1 MITLTGKLRQIGTQK
16 FKDETR
22 PEALKLVI
30 EHETK
35 RNDGTTDLHLETMF
49 LPIEDRTKLPPEG
62 SLVEIE
68 VNPWV
73 SGRNVAYS
81 ASSVIGKAKAA

>member
-1 MITLTGKLRQIGTQK
+1 MITLTGKLRQTGVQK
-16 FKDETR
+16 FKDETK
-22 PEALKLVI
+22 PDKLKVVL

-35 RNDGTTDLHLETMF
+35 RQDGTTDLHLETLF
-49 LPIEDRTKLPPEG
+49 VPLDEEPKLPPVG

-81 ASSVIGKAKAA
+81 ATSVIGKAKAA

>member
-16 FKDETR
+16 FKDESR
-22 PEALKLVI
+22 AEALKLVI
-30 EHETK
+30 EHETT
-35 RNDGTTDLHLETMF
+35 RNDGTKDLHLDTMF
-49 LPIEDRTKLPPEG
+49 VPLEERSKLPLEG
-62 SLVEIE
+62 SQVSIV

-81 ASSVIGKAKAA
+81 ATSVVGKAKAA